1 VLARSALL
9 GAAATLV
16 VGFAAA
22 ALVVDARGEPADAG
36 AAPSVE
42 QPIEQPPAAG
52 APTPSE
58 LRAQVTAAMAV
69 RSVVEVP
76 AIALAPD
83 HTTPVPPTSGVASS
97 STSST
102 SSPMSSVRA
111 RERWPAGAFQRWQH
125 ADPTTCP
132 RSGRA
137 AIVDR
142 AVQAA
147 WLCDGG
153 FVTREMPITSAR
165 SQPDPG
171 TYEVYAK
178 DLRASSNLTGQ
189 YSEMTH
195 FVAFTR
201 GKYQGARIAFHSVPT
216 YRDGSWVQPLDSVG
230 TPERFGDS
238 SGCIRVLPD
247 DAVAIWD
254 FLSIGGNV
262 TVIS

>member
-1 VLARSALL
+1 VTVVGIAAVALVIDARDEP
-9 GAAATLV
+9 AAAGQVAAAESIASPESLV
-16 VGFAAA
+16 V
-22 ALVVDARGEPADAG
+22 
-36 AAPSVE
+36 
-42 QPIEQPPAAG
+42 AG
-52 APTPSE
+52 APSPSE
-58 LRAQVTAAMAV
+58 LREQVSSAMAI
-69 RSVVEVP
+69 SYEVEVSP
-76 AIALAPD
+76 IA
-83 HTTPVPPTSGVASS
+83 VPPASGQRVAVASPSTPS
-97 STSST
+97 SQRTSSA
-102 SSPMSSVRA
+102 RA
-111 RERWPAGAFQRWQH
+111 REQWPAGAFQQWVH
-125 ADPTTCP
+125 ADPATCP
-132 RSGRA
+132 RFGRA

-147 WLCDGG
+147 WLCENG
-153 FVTREMPITSAR
+153 FVIREMPITSAR

-216 YRDGSWVQPLDSVG
+216 YRDGSWVQPLESVG
-230 TPERFGDS
+230 TPERYGDS

-254 FLSIGGNV
+254 FLSIGGDV
-262 TVIS
+262 TVVS